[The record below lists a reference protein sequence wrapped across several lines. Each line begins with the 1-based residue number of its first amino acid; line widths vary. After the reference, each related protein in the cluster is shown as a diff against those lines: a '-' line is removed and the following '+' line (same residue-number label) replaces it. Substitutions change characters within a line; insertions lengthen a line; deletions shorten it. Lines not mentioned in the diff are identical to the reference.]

1 MDYIGKSGY
10 KYVIRV
16 QSNFSKITKDA
27 ADIDR
32 QVTTSYKQNQEK
44 RNIKFRVV
52 NIALPCG
59 EIEKIVTNL
68 DEKFEVNDIKCI
80 YKNRWEIEKSFDIKK
95 IKYVWKALQEK
106 QNLLYFK
113 IFIQQYLSKMW
124 LHLRIKNR

>member
-68 DEKFEVNDIKCI
+68 DEKFEVNLEISEISETVWLKIQDINPNDIAFDSQRIFLEK
-80 YKNRWEIEKSFDIKK
+80 YK
-95 IKYVWKALQEK
+95 
-106 QNLLYFK
+106 
-113 IFIQQYLSKMW
+113 IQ
-124 LHLRIKNR
+124 

>member
-52 NIALPCG
+52 NIAL
-59 EIEKIVTNL
+59 
-68 DEKFEVNDIKCI
+68 
-80 YKNRWEIEKSFDIKK
+80 W
-95 IKYVWKALQEK
+95 
-106 QNLLYFK
+106 
-113 IFIQQYLSKMW
+113 
-124 LHLRIKNR
+124 

>member
-80 YKNRWEIEKSFDIKK
+80 YKNRWE
-95 IKYVWKALQEK
+95 ALQEK

-113 IFIQQYLSKMW
+113 IFMQQYLSKMW